1 MITKSTINAVSGMVE
16 QANALNLQL
25 GATDTSL
32 LGALV
37 QSAETP
43 VLDST
48 TVDVGWTDAW
58 LDSLNGDIIFGS
70 TAPIVVQTDEGETLT
85 VPVNMHSETLDRAA
99 TIIAGSVNGAL
110 NRARNVVKPLIN
122 ELIDKTEA
130 GISAEEIQTEPY
142 EIVDV
147 GVHDAWSNTIILG
160 SLLRFENY
168 RRPEKVAR
176 ADIPRIPMPSDIAN
190 YMLTGNA
197 SVDTDVQAL
206 LKSSGLTVEM
216 VFNSIFLSND
226 DLGGYIPQGFENRNL
241 VLLQYLLCNALMI
254 KPVPNSGMNGMAWET
269 LTTKLALATGAA
281 CYFELKAIEEDRT
294 SNRLLYK
301 YDTKSNRVIL
311 NSGVYDSF
319 LEQGGTPELVYGAI
333 LNGDVGKINSATL
346 LADADKYRAAW
357 SRYHTALRVRKSAA
371 YFSNLKS
378 AAYKAFCDLVEGI
391 DMSLLMPGANK
402 PAILDN
408 AKRYC
413 DTIKP
418 YQSSNISHI
427 CLDLVCDMLF
437 YHTPSKY
444 LLIRISELCET
455 GLSGEEAAAEVVI
468 EYVSDWMATAICFR
482 K

>member
-37 QSAETP
+37 QAAETP

-58 LDSLNGDIIFGS
+58 LDSLNGDLVFGS
-70 TAPIVVQTDEGETLT
+70 TAPVVVQTDSGEVLT

-99 TIIAGSVNGAL
+99 SIIAGSVNGAL
-110 NRARNVVKPLIN
+110 NRARNVVKPLITD
-122 ELIDKTEA
+122 LIAKVEA
-130 GISAEEIQTEPY
+130 GVAAEEVQSEPY

-147 GVHDAWSNTIILG
+147 GVHDAWSNNIILG

-176 ADIPRIPMPSDIAN
+176 ADIPRIPMPADIASW
-190 YMLTGNA
+190 MITGNGN
-197 SVDTDVQAL
+197 VDVDIQGL
-206 LKSSGLTVEM
+206 LKSSGLTAEN
-216 VFNSIFLSND
+216 VFNSLFLSND
-226 DLGGYIPQGFENRNL
+226 DIGGYLSQGFENRNL

-254 KPVPNSGMNGMAWET
+254 KPVPGSGLNSVAWET
-269 LTTKLALATGAA
+269 LTTKLALATGSA
-281 CYFELKAIEEDRT
+281 CFFELKAMEEDRT

-301 YDTKSNRVIL
+301 YDTKNGRVVL
-311 NSGVYDSF
+311 NSAVYDSF

-333 LNGDVGKINSATL
+333 LNGEQGKINSVSL
-346 LADADKYRAAW
+346 LAEADKFRAAW
-357 SRYHTALRVRKSAA
+357 SRYHTALRVRKSSA

-378 AAYKAFCDLVEGI
+378 AAYKAFCELVEGI
-391 DMSLLMPGANK
+391 DLTLLMPGANK
-402 PAILDN
+402 PAILDQ

-413 DTIKP
+413 DGIKP
-418 YQSSNISHI
+418 YQSSNIAHI

-444 LLIRISELCET
+444 LLIRINELCES

-468 EYVSDWMATAICFR
+468 EYVADWMATAVCFR